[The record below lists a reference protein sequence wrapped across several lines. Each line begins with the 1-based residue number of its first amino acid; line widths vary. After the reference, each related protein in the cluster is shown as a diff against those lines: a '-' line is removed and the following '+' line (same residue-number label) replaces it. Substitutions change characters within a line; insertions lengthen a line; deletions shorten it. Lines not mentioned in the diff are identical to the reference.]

1 MPKLK
6 GRRLAAMI
14 DTNEKSPG
22 RAPKKDVTALSSA
35 LRENLR
41 RRKARAPSVSR
52 ENAREERAPAPAQA
66 PEDEA
71 KWTR

>member
-1 MPKLK
+1 
-6 GRRLAAMI
+6 MI
-14 DTNEKSPG
+14 DTNGKSPG
-22 RAPKKDVTALSSA
+22 RAPKNNMAARSKA

-41 RRKARAPSVSR
+41 RRKARAPAVSR
-52 ENAREERAPAPAQA
+52 ENTPEERAPAQSQA

>member
-1 MPKLK
+1 
-6 GRRLAAMI
+6 MI

-22 RAPKKDVTALSSA
+22 RAPKKDMTALSNA

-41 RRKARAPSVSR
+41 RRKARAPAASR
-52 ENAREERAPAPAQA
+52 EDTRREDTREERAPAHSQA

>member
-1 MPKLK
+1 
-6 GRRLAAMI
+6 MI

-22 RAPKKDVTALSSA
+22 RAPKKDMTALSNA

-41 RRKARAPSVSR
+41 RRKARAPAVSS
-52 ENAREERAPAPAQA
+52 ENTREERASAHAQA
-66 PEDEA
+66 PEAEA

>member
-1 MPKLK
+1 
-6 GRRLAAMI
+6 MI
-14 DTNEKSPG
+14 DTNEKPPG
-22 RAPKKDVTALSSA
+22 RAPKKDMTALSKA

-41 RRKARAPSVSR
+41 RRKARPPAAATS
-52 ENAREERAPAPAQA
+52 ENTREERAPAQSQA

>member
-1 MPKLK
+1 
-6 GRRLAAMI
+6 MI

-22 RAPKKDVTALSSA
+22 RAPKKDMTALSNA

-41 RRKARAPSVSR
+41 RRKVRAPAASR
-52 ENAREERAPAPAQA
+52 EDTREERAPAQSKA

>member
-1 MPKLK
+1 
-6 GRRLAAMI
+6 MI

-22 RAPKKDVTALSSA
+22 RAPKKNMTALSKA

-41 RRKARAPSVSR
+41 RRKVRPPAA
-52 ENAREERAPAPAQA
+52 ATREERAPAQSQA

>member
-1 MPKLK
+1 
-6 GRRLAAMI
+6 MI
-14 DTNEKSPG
+14 DTNEKPPG
-22 RAPKKDVTALSSA
+22 RAPKKDMTALSKA

-41 RRKARAPSVSR
+41 RRKARAPAASR
-52 ENAREERAPAPAQA
+52 ENTREERAPAHVQA

>member
-1 MPKLK
+1 
-6 GRRLAAMI
+6 MI
-14 DTNEKSPG
+14 DTNEKPPG
-22 RAPKKDVTALSSA
+22 RAPKKDMTALSKA

-41 RRKARAPSVSR
+41 RRKARAPAVSR
-52 ENAREERAPAPAQA
+52 ENTREERAPAHVQA

>member
-1 MPKLK
+1 
-6 GRRLAAMI
+6 MI

-22 RAPKKDVTALSSA
+22 RAPKKNMTALSNA

-41 RRKARAPSVSR
+41 RRKARASAASR
-52 ENAREERAPAPAQA
+52 EDTWEERAPAHAQA

>member
-1 MPKLK
+1 
-6 GRRLAAMI
+6 MI

-22 RAPKKDVTALSSA
+22 RAPKKDMTALSKA

-41 RRKARAPSVSR
+41 RRKARAPVASR
-52 ENAREERAPAPAQA
+52 ENTREERAPAHVQA

>member
-1 MPKLK
+1 
-6 GRRLAAMI
+6 MI

-22 RAPKKDVTALSSA
+22 RAPKKDMTALSNA

-41 RRKARAPSVSR
+41 RRKARAPAASR
-52 ENAREERAPAPAQA
+52 ENTREERAPAPAQA

>member
-1 MPKLK
+1 MT
-6 GRRLAAMI
+6 

-22 RAPKKDVTALSSA
+22 RALKKDTTALSNA

-41 RRKARAPSVSR
+41 RRKARPPAASR
-52 ENAREERAPAPAQA
+52 EDKREEHAPAQGQA

>member
-1 MPKLK
+1 
-6 GRRLAAMI
+6 MI
-14 DTNEKSPG
+14 DTNEKPPG
-22 RAPKKDVTALSSA
+22 RAPKKDMTALSKA

-41 RRKARAPSVSR
+41 RRKARAPTASR
-52 ENAREERAPAPAQA
+52 ENSREEREPAQA

>member
-1 MPKLK
+1 V
-6 GRRLAAMI
+6 I
-14 DTNEKSPG
+14 DANDKPPG
-22 RAPKKDVTALSSA
+22 RAPQKDKAALAKA

-41 RRKARAPSVSR
+41 RRKVREPTVSR
-52 ENAREERAPAPAQA
+52 EKAEDGRAPAQAQA

>member
-1 MPKLK
+1 
-6 GRRLAAMI
+6 MI

-22 RAPKKDVTALSSA
+22 RAPKKDMTALSNA

-41 RRKARAPSVSR
+41 RRKARAPATSR
-52 ENAREERAPAPAQA
+52 ENPREKGAPALAQA

>member
-1 MPKLK
+1 
-6 GRRLAAMI
+6 MI

-22 RAPKKDVTALSSA
+22 RAPKKDMTALSNA

-41 RRKARAPSVSR
+41 RRKARAPAPATSR
-52 ENAREERAPAPAQA
+52 ENPREKGAPSLAQA

>member
-1 MPKLK
+1 
-6 GRRLAAMI
+6 MI
-14 DTNEKSPG
+14 DTNEKPLG
-22 RAPKKDVTALSSA
+22 RAPKKDMTALSNA

-41 RRKARAPSVSR
+41 RRKARAPAASR
-52 ENAREERAPAPAQA
+52 ENTRDERAPAHAQA